1 MAYSSSLA
9 VSLLFL
15 VLMIFRCGAEE
26 ASCCYQ
32 AREYPVCRDFC
43 DQLTSTKSEAQLK
56 FLLQRLPDYCPE
68 SVLNFWVCI
77 NASLPGA
84 PKKTEGWVGLGCCE
98 LAISLDCRRAC
109 KQASSKD
116 DLKDC
121 RKEFETAFFSCVNRN
136 EMGSLC
142 CSYAGRHTNCRE
154 YCHAIF
160 RTDSSPTQSQIKAVE
175 NYCAAISPQLIQCV
189 DNYTRSYP
197 MKNPVD
203 SLYCCD
209 RAEDPACQTT
219 CRRVLMTKSTDQEIV
234 DGLIEGCKKM
244 PLPQD
249 PLWQCFLESSGSSNP
264 DNSTNGLPATAVDG
278 AKLHCC
284 SKANTSICRD
294 LCIKLYSTRWG
305 STTHWQEFDRVC
317 EYNHLESAM
326 FTCLADVR
334 EPCQLGCQNLKY
346 CTNFNSRPTELF
358 RSCNAQSDQGAK
370 NDIKLW
376 EKGTIKMPFMNIPVQ
391 NINTC
396 QPEMWK
402 AIACSLQIKPCYSKS
417 GGSICK
423 SDCVEILTNCGDHSK
438 FPAGQTAETIC
449 NQLSPNNDDHKN
461 CIPLKNYLAPSPF
474 HSTVAEVIHPC
485 NPNACPNNYVCEVN
499 RKGCQAGQDCLPYL
513 CVPGCKLGEASDF
526 LVRQGTL
533 IQLPVISGEMG
544 CYRVCTCEPSGRLEN
559 CLEMPCIDVQK
570 SCIVGGQRKGHGTSF
585 RVDCNTCS
593 CFAGVLTCSNR
604 QCLSEYSSQMDRRT
618 FTGLPCNCADQF
630 VPVCAHNGRTYPS
643 ACIARCVG
651 LKDNQF
657 EFGSCALKDPCISH
671 QCSKSQRCIP
681 KPKVCL
687 TSIDILECDQYECI
701 SRSVN
706 CELLPIEPVCDTEN
720 VEHTNRCAL
729 YQSSKTLSY
738 MGPCQDVCK
747 QQPVCGHNGETY
759 DNVCAAYSDRVA
771 VDYIGPC
778 QAVSIRL
785 EYNSHP
791 ECTSV
796 ICSPLPG
803 NGCRPVTPP
812 GACCPLCA
820 GMLRVLWSKDQL
832 DSLAKLNAGR
842 PFSVH
847 NILYTLRLH
856 VSVPQCDLFG
866 YLSIES
872 DLVILIIPVDHDPT
886 TLQIEACNKEAE
898 KIDSLIQSA
907 SPALMA
913 HVPLSAL
920 TTSQVQVSSSDSS
933 DSATTILSTTALLL
947 NLVFALSGFL

>member
-1 MAYSSSLA
+1 MKKLSEGFTQTFSIM
-9 VSLLFL
+9 FL
-15 VLMIFRCGAEE
+15 
-26 ASCCYQ
+26 
-32 AREYPVCRDFC
+32 
-43 DQLTSTKSEAQLK
+43 T
-56 FLLQRLPDYCPE
+56 
-68 SVLNFWVCI
+68 
-77 NASLPGA
+77 
-84 PKKTEGWVGLGCCE
+84 
-98 LAISLDCRRAC
+98 
-109 KQASSKD
+109 
-116 DLKDC
+116 
-121 RKEFETAFFSCVNRN
+121 
-136 EMGSLC
+136 
-142 CSYAGRHTNCRE
+142 
-154 YCHAIF
+154 
-160 RTDSSPTQSQIKAVE
+160 
-175 NYCAAISPQLIQCV
+175 
-189 DNYTRSYP
+189 
-197 MKNPVD
+197 
-203 SLYCCD
+203 
-209 RAEDPACQTT
+209 
-219 CRRVLMTKSTDQEIV
+219 
-234 DGLIEGCKKM
+234 
-244 PLPQD
+244 
-249 PLWQCFLESSGSSNP
+249 
-264 DNSTNGLPATAVDG
+264 
-278 AKLHCC
+278 
-284 SKANTSICRD
+284 
-294 LCIKLYSTRWG
+294 
-305 STTHWQEFDRVC
+305 
-317 EYNHLESAM
+317 
-326 FTCLADVR
+326 
-334 EPCQLGCQNLKY
+334 
-346 CTNFNSRPTELF
+346 
-358 RSCNAQSDQGAK
+358 
-370 NDIKLW
+370 
-376 EKGTIKMPFMNIPVQ
+376 
-391 NINTC
+391 
-396 QPEMWK
+396 
-402 AIACSLQIKPCYSKS
+402 
-417 GGSICK
+417 
-423 SDCVEILTNCGDHSK
+423 
-438 FPAGQTAETIC
+438 
-449 NQLSPNNDDHKN
+449 
-461 CIPLKNYLAPSPF
+461 APSPF

-738 MGPCQDVCK
+738 VGPCQDVCK